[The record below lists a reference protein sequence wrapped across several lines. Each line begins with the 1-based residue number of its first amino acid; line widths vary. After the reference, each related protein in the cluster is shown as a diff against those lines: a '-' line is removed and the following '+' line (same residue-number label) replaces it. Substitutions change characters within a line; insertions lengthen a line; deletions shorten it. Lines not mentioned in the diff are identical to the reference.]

1 MIENWEDAAFET
13 DGRVTTFRTAH
24 KEFCNSSFRWRFGEM
39 EDGGVSIGKTL
50 PAIPTE
56 ESVVSAGSLFFDF
69 EADGGEDGGGAVGLF
84 DGQTAEV
91 SLVLSADREHLAL
104 AADRRVV
111 YLDGG
116 DIPAREHRRREAVEQ
131 HADVGDV
138 IQWCPA
144 SMSVERTVWVNTS
157 SAGVKSS

>member
-56 ESVVSAGSLFFDF
+56 ETSSPLVLY
-69 EADGGEDGGGAVGLF
+69 
-84 DGQTAEV
+84 
-91 SLVLSADREHLAL
+91 SLVLKRT
-104 AADRRVV
+104 AARTAAVPSGFLMARRQRFPSSF
-111 YLDGG
+111 L
-116 DIPAREHRRREAVEQ
+116 Q
-131 HADVGDV
+131 
-138 IQWCPA
+138 
-144 SMSVERTVWVNTS
+144 TVSTS
-157 SAGVKSS
+157 PSRQTAA